1 MDSVQPAFRP
11 QGGVMTR
18 TGTTQQASTTLS
30 SVYVGHDARD
40 GFCPVCGTVAPCY
53 RARRAA
59 AQLAAA

>member
-1 MDSVQPAFRP
+1 
-11 QGGVMTR
+11 MTR
-18 TGTTQQASTTLS
+18 IRTAQEMSAALP

-53 RARRAA
+53 RARRTA

>member
-1 MDSVQPAFRP
+1 
-11 QGGVMTR
+11 MTR
-18 TGTTQQASTTLS
+18 TGTAPQTSTVLA

-53 RARRAA
+53 RARRAN

>member
-1 MDSVQPAFRP
+1 
-11 QGGVMTR
+11 MTR
-18 TGTTQQASTTLS
+18 TSTARQTSTAPS

-53 RARRAA
+53 RARRVA

>member
-1 MDSVQPAFRP
+1 
-11 QGGVMTR
+11 MTR
-18 TGTTQQASTTLS
+18 TGIAQQTWTTLS

-59 AQLAAA
+59 VQLSAA